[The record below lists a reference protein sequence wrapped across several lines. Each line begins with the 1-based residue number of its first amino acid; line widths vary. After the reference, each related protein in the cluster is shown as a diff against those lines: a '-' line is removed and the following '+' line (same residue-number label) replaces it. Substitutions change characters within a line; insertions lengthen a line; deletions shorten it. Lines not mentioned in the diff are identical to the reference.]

1 MARTEIVDSWVTAVA
16 PDEVRQKIERVFASH
31 KVRITEALDG
41 KITGKQ
47 GSQFLTR
54 LLGGWFVGPATLPK
68 LFAIYNERHDSG
80 CKVDVRIEEAMGFG
94 VMDPHF
100 KSRYEEYFA
109 EFVSALKRE
118 LPPVEHGPSDIV
130 AAEVVDPPTDSTN
143 GQP

>member
-1 MARTEIVDSWVTAVA
+1 MARAEIVDSWATAVA
-16 PDEVRQKIERVFASH
+16 PDEVRQRIERLCASH
-31 KVRITEALDG
+31 KVRIAEALDG

-68 LFAIYNERHDSG
+68 LVAIHWESHESG

-94 VMDPHF
+94 VMDAHF
-100 KSRYEEYFA
+100 KSRYEEYFV

-118 LPPVEHGPSDIV
+118 LPPLESGQSDIV
-130 AAEVVDPPTDSTN
+130 AAEVIDPPADPTDR
-143 GQP
+143 QL